1 MKRILPALLLCLLL
15 LGCGPAAPSREFRLT
30 PTKETENDNLR
41 CYPLDAADC
50 RFFTYGN
57 DLLVLHPEASSAQL
71 LRCRGK
77 SLAVMARAEVPISS
91 VLLPGKNTVCC
102 YDSLS
107 GRVLLFSPELTETAS
122 FPLPDCRGTPLGNAD
137 GSRIYY
143 CTDFALMELSTE
155 TGIHRTLR
163 QQEGLCLTGLL
174 EQQGL
179 IVCGGLL
186 LNMDDGSLAYT
197 APTITGLGEWGSRSL
212 VCARCGSWD
221 CLYLGQTMLPLP
233 QGWRFLVF
241 LPERNAS
248 LVRRQDGSLAI
259 YDLSTGKVLAE
270 LEFGPE
276 KEIGDAWATEDGRVF
291 FTSADCLWQWEPT
304 WKAAADSRITIT
316 ALYTREQPD
325 EKGLAQC
332 RRRGAYLEN
341 QYGLELLLNE
351 AVLPAIPAGV
361 QVEPEY
367 VSVPIL
373 DTLSGI
379 EAALGKFP
387 KEMMKAAF
395 SGCGRVY
402 LCPVRRIEAEGKEQ
416 LGLQFWSGRDCYLL
430 IAASADLQ
438 RGVLQA
444 LMPLFERQLLMRS
457 DALDRWDSLNPPGFA
472 YGGTDWDETAFA
484 DDRCLESPSADRV
497 GLLCAAMEP
506 GNRELFL
513 SVRLQN
519 KLRALCQG
527 FRQVF
532 NLDANSKKPWEQYL
546 WHQ

>member
-15 LGCGPAAPSREFRLT
+15 VGCGPAAPSKEFRLS

-57 DLLVLHPEASSAQL
+57 DLLVLHPEESSAQL

-77 SLAVMARAEVPISS
+77 SLSVAARAEVSASS

-102 YDSLS
+102 YDREE
-107 GRVLLFSPELTETAS
+107 GKVLLFSPELTVGAS
-122 FPLPDCRGTPLGNAD
+122 FPLPDCRGTPLASAD
-137 GSRIYY
+137 GSRVYY
-143 CTDFALMELSTE
+143 CTGYALMELSTE

-163 QQEGLCLTGLL
+163 RQEALALTGLL
-174 EQQGL
+174 ENQGL
-179 IVCGGLL
+179 IVCGSLL

-197 APTITGLGEWGSRSL
+197 ASTVTGLGEWGSRSL

-233 QGWRFLVF
+233 QGWRFLTF
-241 LPERNAS
+241 LPERNGA
-248 LVRRQDGSLAI
+248 LVRWEDGSLAI

-270 LEFGPE
+270 MAFAPE
-276 KEIGDAWATEDGRVF
+276 KEISAAWATEDGRIF
-291 FTSADCLWQWEPT
+291 FTSEQCLWQWEPT

-325 EKGLAQC
+325 KKGLNQC
-332 RRRGAYLEN
+332 RQRGSYLET

-351 AVLPAIPAGV
+351 AVLPAVPANI
-361 QVEPEY
+361 QVEAEY
-367 VSVPIL
+367 VSLPIL

-379 EAALGKFP
+379 EAVLGKFP
-387 KEMMKAAF
+387 KEMINAAF

-402 LCPVRRIEAEGKEQ
+402 LCPVRRIESEGTEQ

-430 IAASADLQ
+430 IAASEDLQ

-472 YGGTDWDETAFA
+472 YGQTDWDETAFVDA
-484 DDRCLESPSADRV
+484 DSLESPTADRV

-519 KLRALCQG
+519 KLRTLCLG

-532 NLDANSKKPWEQYL
+532 QLDANSKKPWEQYL